1 MLDVQFGQVSDFG
14 KVRKN
19 NEDAMGSF
27 IPTSRRQA
35 RSHGF
40 LFAVCD
46 GVGGMDFGEVASAT
60 AVKTLTEEFPKA
72 QAGTMLTT
80 LLPRLI
86 ETANSAVHDCS
97 LKPEYQGRKMAT
109 TLVCCALR
117 YNQAVVSHVGD
128 SRCYLV
134 RNKVARQITQDHTW
148 VNEQRKMGLISASE
162 MATSDARHV
171 ILRSL
176 GKEMFVAPDTTALTL
191 LAGDV
196 LILCTDGLHD
206 EIDEKEMDRLAR
218 QEDRRDC
225 PRVGGP
231 RRRGGRQRQHHR
243 AGHPR
248 ALGRAGGDVPRAAL
262 PDARLRLFLARINK
276 NSYGTLTL
284 FAPFPDTVESISTME
299 CAARWVF
306 TTASRPVPRSITTA
320 LKSRSPAAAWP
331 PSTAPPTRATTARW
345 R

>member
-27 IPTSRRQA
+27 LPTSRRQA

-60 AVKTLTEEFPKA
+60 AVKTLVEEFPKA
-72 QAGTMLTT
+72 PSGTMLTT

-86 ETANSAVHDCS
+86 DQANSAVHDCS

-109 TLVCCALR
+109 TLVACALR

-134 RNKVARQITQDHTW
+134 RNGVAKQVTQDHTW
-148 VNEQRKMGLISASE
+148 VNEQRKMGLISVDE

-176 GKEMFVAPDTTALTL
+176 GPEMFVSPDTTALTL

-196 LILCTDGLHD
+196 LVLCTDGLHD
-206 EIDEKEMDRLAR
+206 EMSDRTIAAIVSQGKKIDEIAR
-218 QEDRRDC
+218 EL
-225 PRVGGP
+225 VA
-231 RRRGGRQRQHHR
+231 R
-243 AGHPR
+243 A
-248 ALGRAGGDVPRAAL
+248 
-262 PDARLRLFLARINK
+262 
-276 NSYGTLTL
+276 
-284 FAPFPDTVESISTME
+284 VEIDGNDN
-299 CAARWVF
+299 
-306 TTASRPVPRSITTA
+306 TTAQVIRVRSVEQVGMYRGRPYRM
-320 LKSRSPAAAWP
+320 PA
-331 PSTAPPTRATTARW
+331 
-345 R
+345 

>member
-1 MLDVQFGQVSDFG
+1 MDRSFFRGPRSPDLVPVILGSESHSFLQASKRYFQAAPLMLDVQFGQVSDFG

-206 EIDEKEMDRLAR
+206 EIDEKEMAWIVSQDKKIDEIAR
-218 QEDRRDC
+218 EL
-225 PRVGGP
+225 VA
-231 RRRGGRQRQHHR
+231 R
-243 AGHPR
+243 A
-248 ALGRAGGDVPRAAL
+248 
-262 PDARLRLFLARINK
+262 
-276 NSYGTLTL
+276 
-284 FAPFPDTVESISTME
+284 VE
-299 CAARWVF
+299 VDGNDN
-306 TTASRPVPRSITTA
+306 TTAQVIRVRSVEQVGMYRGRPYRM
-320 LKSRSPAAAWP
+320 PA
-331 PSTAPPTRATTARW
+331 
-345 R
+345 